1 MITVVSADRVR
12 TVDFQV
18 QHVDELFDPPS
29 DAEYYAKAHIQI
41 DCFPEQAGAVVEEV
55 TDAGEQI

>member
-1 MITVVSADRVR
+1 M
-12 TVDFQV
+12 
-18 QHVDELFDPPS
+18 DELFDPPS